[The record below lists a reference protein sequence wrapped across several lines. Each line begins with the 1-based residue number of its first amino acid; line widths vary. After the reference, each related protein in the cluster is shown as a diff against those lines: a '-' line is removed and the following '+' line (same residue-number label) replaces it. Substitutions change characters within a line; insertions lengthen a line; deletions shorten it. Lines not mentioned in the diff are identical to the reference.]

1 MGASSRCG
9 LEKVHKSGGG
19 DVNIIACW
27 LAFVNGS
34 VVAEPMIQCTESV
47 VRVRMDHWLC
57 MYYFIT

>member
-1 MGASSRCG
+1 MGTSPRCG
-9 LEKVHKSGGG
+9 LEKVHKSGGVA
-19 DVNIIACW
+19 VNIIACW

-34 VVAEPMIQCTESV
+34 VVSEPMIQITEIV